1 MKRLF
6 LKSDRPEKRAGDLG
20 KQTMEQHHITTT
32 PFISVEERAQLVR
45 YCAAMSGKS
54 EVAEDLAQETLLEA
68 WRNAQALRDPSRRL
82 QWLAGIARN
91 VYLRWQR
98 KQGREEAHR
107 YQGEFIEQGQNE
119 TARTEQLFVD
129 HYDIELDLERK
140 ELLELLER
148 ALALLP
154 AETRTALIQHY
165 IDDSSLAQVA
175 QQLGTNANALA
186 VRLQRGKRALRRLLL
201 QEMQQ
206 EFVVHRQL
214 TESATWEVTPLW
226 CYRCGKQR
234 LLGKRVSSEGKLL
247 LKCPVCNPG
256 EHQLLSRNELPLLQG
271 MKSYKP
277 MLTQLRNWCHGHYRA
292 ALAAYS
298 GGEAIAC
305 ETCRQPLIVLLAR
318 IEHYPD
324 YLRAALRDWRWF
336 DEGKLVSTYCPH
348 CQNACNT
355 TLSGLVL
362 TLPETRAFAH
372 AQSRICTLP
381 AQPLETQ
388 GRSALLTRLESVT
401 GNAALNVISD
411 EETYNVLRIERESF

>member
-6 LKSDRPEKRAGDLG
+6 LRSDRPKKRAGDLG

-68 WRNAQALRDPSRRL
+68 WRHEQALRYPSRRS
-82 QWLAGIARN
+82 QWLAGIARK

-98 KQGREEAHR
+98 KQGREETHR
-107 YQGEFIEQGQNE
+107 YQGGITKQEQNE
-119 TARTEQLFVD
+119 TRAEQLFVD
-129 HYDIELDLERK
+129 PYDIELDLERK

-154 AETRTALIQHY
+154 VETRIALIQHY
-165 IDDSSLAQVA
+165 MDDLPLAEVA
-175 QQLGTNANALA
+175 QQLGTNTNALA
-186 VRLQRGKRALRRLLL
+186 VRLQRGKHALRRLLL

-206 EFVVHRQL
+206 EFGVHCQL

-226 CYRCGKQR
+226 CYHCGKQR
-234 LLGKRVSSEGKLL
+234 MLGKCVSSEGTLL
-247 LKCPVCNPG
+247 LKCPVCSPG
-256 EHQLLSRNELPLLQG
+256 EYQLVSRNELPFLQG

-277 MLTQLRNWCHGHYRA
+277 MLTQLRNWCHRHYRA
-292 ALAAYS
+292 ALTAYF
-298 GGEAIAC
+298 GGETIAC
-305 ETCRQPLIVLLAR
+305 EACKQPLIVLLAR
-318 IEHYPD
+318 IEDYPD
-324 YLRAALRDWRWF
+324 YLRTALRDWQWF
-336 DEGKLVSTYCPH
+336 DEGKLVSTFCPN
-348 CQNACNT
+348 CQHACNT

-362 TLPETRAFAH
+362 NLPETRAFAH
-372 AQSRICTLP
+372 AQSRITTLP
-381 AQPLETQ
+381 VQPLETQ

-401 GNAALNVISD
+401 GNAVLNIISD
-411 EETYNVLRIERESF
+411 EETYAVLRIEQEGF